1 MRVCVGIHK
10 NYFQKIKFSLW
21 WMERKFVFFG
31 MQNSGVQL
39 CTNGPCRNCRK
50 NSFFELRNLKS
61 LKLINV
67 TKHFVHFHFSPCSP
81 CLHTCEPGNSSP
93 HPNKQTIFLNISPSP
108 WKVEV
113 LIKEDILS
121 VCPKTA

>member
-1 MRVCVGIHK
+1 MVNGK
-10 NYFQKIKFSLW
+10 ETMEKISALY
-21 WMERKFVFFG
+21 G
-31 MQNSGVQL
+31 GNNGVQL
-39 CTNGPCRNCRK
+39 CTNGPCPNSRT

-93 HPNKQTIFLNISPSP
+93 PSKQANNFFKHLPQPLKSKSS
-108 WKVEV
+108 
-113 LIKEDILS
+113 D
-121 VCPKTA
+121 